1 MKTPLGCTDYI
12 QRSLNKIK
20 RYFSESKQKVFLP
33 PSKCMICH
41 SINALADF
49 LFEMPKSTS

>member
-1 MKTPLGCTDYI
+1 MNTPLGCTDYI
-12 QRSLNKIK
+12 QQSLTKIERS
-20 RYFSESKQKVFLP
+20 FSEFKQKVFLL